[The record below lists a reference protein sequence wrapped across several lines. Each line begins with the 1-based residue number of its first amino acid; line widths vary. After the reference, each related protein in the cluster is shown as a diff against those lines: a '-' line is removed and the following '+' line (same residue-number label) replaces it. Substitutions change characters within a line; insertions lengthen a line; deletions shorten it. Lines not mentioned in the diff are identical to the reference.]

1 MTEILALITFT
12 CAGVQAQAQPAAQ
25 EQVGSAVPA
34 AESENAPTREW
45 YGAPIVLADLAALGS
60 MFGGVVASDHGHSFG
75 SVLVVAGAGTY
86 FLGGPI
92 VHSTEHQVRKGW
104 GSFGLRVGVSSVG
117 AVLGVVVGGAIGS
130 EGKNGCGGDGCG
142 WSAISTGIV
151 GGIVGFW
158 SGCLVAAV
166 VDSAALAYKPTTA
179 KPLALL
185 MMPIYQPATHQTG
198 LALRG
203 AW

>member
-1 MTEILALITFT
+1 MMGILASITFT
-12 CAGVQAQAQPAAQ
+12 CESAQAQAEPAAQ
-25 EQVGSAVPA
+25 EQVGSAAPA
-34 AESENAPTREW
+34 AESEGAPTREW
-45 YGAPIVLADLAALGS
+45 YGAPILLADLAALGS

-75 SVLVVAGAGTY
+75 TVLVVVGAGTY
-86 FLGGPI
+86 FMGGPI
-92 VHSTEHQVRKGW
+92 VHSAEHQERKGW
-104 GSFGLRVGVSSVG
+104 GSFGLRLGASGVG
-117 AVLGVVVGGAIGS
+117 AVLGVVVGGVIGS

-142 WSAISTGIV
+142 WSVIGTGIV
-151 GGIVGFW
+151 GGMVGFG

-179 KPLALL
+179 KPLALSVI
-185 MMPIYQPATHQTG
+185 PIYQPATHQTG